1 MSAAGRGVLI
11 RSVLPARNLLFNYS
25 DHVVGVCDVAAS
37 LKLQIAEAQGS
48 RRRVLVV
55 PASKMRTGPALRQEV
70 RKSAF
75 ITRGFRAP
83 FVISKLSQRAGHMD
97 RHYER
102 PLPETITT
110 ILDDGC
116 IAISVGDF
124 TGIVSSMHLIEPKA
138 HQLQSAWLARE
149 SELSDAR

>member
-1 MSAAGRGVLI
+1 MGDDA
-11 RSVLPARNLLFNYS
+11 P
-25 DHVVGVCDVAAS
+25 
-37 LKLQIAEAQGS
+37 KLQIAETQGS

-55 PASKMRTGPALRQEV
+55 PAFKMGTGPALRQEV

-83 FVISKLSQRAGHMD
+83 FVLLTISQSTAQMD

-124 TGIVSSMHLIEPKA
+124 TGVVSSMHLIEPKA

-149 SELSDAR
+149 AELSDAR

>member
-1 MSAAGRGVLI
+1 MWL
-11 RSVLPARNLLFNYS
+11 
-25 DHVVGVCDVAAS
+25 VCVMVPTS

-55 PASKMRTGPALRQEV
+55 PTVESPVTGPALRQEV

-83 FVISKLSQRAGHMD
+83 FVLLTISQSTAQMD

-124 TGIVSSMHLIEPKA
+124 TGVVSSMHLIEPKA

-149 SELSDAR
+149 AELADAR

>member
-1 MSAAGRGVLI
+1 MSF
-11 RSVLPARNLLFNYS
+11 SSPVLPARNLLFNYS
-25 DHVVGVCDVAAS
+25 GQVVGGCQP
-37 LKLQIAEAQGS
+37 KLQIAEAQGS

-55 PASKMRTGPALRQEV
+55 PTVESAVTGPALRQEV

-83 FVISKLSQRAGHMD
+83 FVLLTISQSTAQMD
-97 RHYER
+97 RHPER

-124 TGIVSSMHLIEPKA
+124 TGVVSSMHLIEPKA

-149 SELSDAR
+149 AELADAR

>member
-1 MSAAGRGVLI
+1 M
-11 RSVLPARNLLFNYS
+11 
-25 DHVVGVCDVAAS
+25 
-37 LKLQIAEAQGS
+37 QIAEAQGS

-55 PASKMRTGPALRQEV
+55 PRHRTHWASIKAG
-70 RKSAF
+70 KSVSPHSLQG
-75 ITRGFRAP
+75 GFRAP
-83 FVISKLSQRAGHMD
+83 FVLLTIGQSIAQMD

-102 PLPETITT
+102 PLPETITK

-124 TGIVSSMHLIEPKA
+124 TGVVSSMHLIEPKA

-149 SELSDAR
+149 AELSNAR

>member
-1 MSAAGRGVLI
+1 MK
-11 RSVLPARNLLFNYS
+11 SV
-25 DHVVGVCDVAAS
+25 AS
-37 LKLQIAEAQGS
+37 SPEKTHLKK
-48 RRRVLVV
+48 VDLVIGGL
-55 PASKMRTGPALRQEV
+55 A
-70 RKSAF
+70 
-75 ITRGFRAP
+75 AP
-83 FVISKLSQRAGHMD
+83 FVLLTLGQSVSPMD

-124 TGIVSSMHLIEPKA
+124 TGVVSSMHLIEPKA

-149 SELSDAR
+149 SELADAR

>member
-1 MSAAGRGVLI
+1 M
-11 RSVLPARNLLFNYS
+11 LPAEPLVFTLLRP
-25 DHVVGVCDVAAS
+25 
-37 LKLQIAEAQGS
+37 QIDQ
-48 RRRVLVV
+48 LHY
-55 PASKMRTGPALRQEV
+55 
-70 RKSAF
+70 
-75 ITRGFRAP
+75 RGLTAP
-83 FVISKLSQRAGHMD
+83 FVLLTIGQSVVLMD

-124 TGIVSSMHLIEPKA
+124 TGVVSSMHLIEPKA

-149 SELSDAR
+149 AELSDAR

>member
-1 MSAAGRGVLI
+1 MIHPGGL
-11 RSVLPARNLLFNYS
+11 
-25 DHVVGVCDVAAS
+25 
-37 LKLQIAEAQGS
+37 
-48 RRRVLVV
+48 
-55 PASKMRTGPALRQEV
+55 T
-70 RKSAF
+70 
-75 ITRGFRAP
+75 AP
-83 FVISKLSQRAGHMD
+83 FVLLTIGQSAVLMD

-124 TGIVSSMHLIEPKA
+124 TGVVSSMHLIEPKA

-149 SELSDAR
+149 SELADAR

>member
-1 MSAAGRGVLI
+1 
-11 RSVLPARNLLFNYS
+11 
-25 DHVVGVCDVAAS
+25 
-37 LKLQIAEAQGS
+37 
-48 RRRVLVV
+48 
-55 PASKMRTGPALRQEV
+55 
-70 RKSAF
+70 
-75 ITRGFRAP
+75 
-83 FVISKLSQRAGHMD
+83 MD

-124 TGIVSSMHLIEPKA
+124 TGVVSSMHLIEPKA

-149 SELSDAR
+149 AELADARTI

>member
-1 MSAAGRGVLI
+1 
-11 RSVLPARNLLFNYS
+11 
-25 DHVVGVCDVAAS
+25 
-37 LKLQIAEAQGS
+37 
-48 RRRVLVV
+48 
-55 PASKMRTGPALRQEV
+55 
-70 RKSAF
+70 
-75 ITRGFRAP
+75 
-83 FVISKLSQRAGHMD
+83 MD

-124 TGIVSSMHLIEPKA
+124 TGDQFNDHIEPKA

-149 SELSDAR
+149 AELADARAT